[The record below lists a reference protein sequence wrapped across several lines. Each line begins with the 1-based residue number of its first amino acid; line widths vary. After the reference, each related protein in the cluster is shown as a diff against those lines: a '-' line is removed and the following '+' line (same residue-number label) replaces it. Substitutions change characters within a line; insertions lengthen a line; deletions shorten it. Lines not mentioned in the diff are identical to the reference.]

1 MHCTVYSPFLF
12 VLFCTIDLARNAI
25 EIHELVGNKPS
36 DWNRECISLHVQTV
50 FCQSLNW
57 VL

>member
-36 DWNRECISLHVQTV
+36 DWNREC
-50 FCQSLNW
+50 N
-57 VL
+57 